1 MNNTSLV
8 FLSNNNLPLT
18 TTIIIANSLD
28 KRHTDV
34 LALTHKYETEL
45 KNFGAVPFKTEQ
57 VARGCGAEPQQREFA
72 YLNEQ
77 QATLLISMMRN
88 CPKVI
93 AFKIALVKA
102 FYEMRKLL
110 AQQSQTYTPDE
121 IALIKDKAVKQG
133 YAIACA
139 HLKERVKQDE
149 AEPKEAPSSKMLKD
163 DEIAIPKS
171 TAKHIYEYLDWIS
184 KHRKEMMQTA
194 SDMREQSRVLMLAA
208 EGMLVTRSL
217 VKDSIFNKL

>member
-1 MNNTSLV
+1 MSNSLV
-8 FLSNNNLPLT
+8 FLSSNNLPLT
-18 TTIIIANSLD
+18 TTVIIADSLD

-34 LALTHKYETEL
+34 LALTHKYENEL
-45 KNFGAVPFKTEQ
+45 RNFGSVPFKTELKK
-57 VARGCGAEPQQREFA
+57 AGIHGAQQEAEYA

-110 AQQSQTYTPDE
+110 AQQSQTYSPDE
-121 IALIKDKAVKQG
+121 IAQIKDKAIKQG

-139 HLKERVKQDE
+139 QLKERVKQE
-149 AEPKEAPSSKMLKD
+149 QENVRQLKD
-163 DEIAIPKS
+163 DEIAIPKA
-171 TAKHIYEYLDWIS
+171 TAKHIYEYFDWIC
-184 KHRKEMMQTA
+184 KHRKEMMKTA
-194 SDMREQSRVLMLAA
+194 EDMREQSRTLMYMAECYDVLRA
-208 EGMLVTRSL
+208 G
-217 VKDSIFNKL
+217 VKNVIFNKM

>member
-1 MNNTSLV
+1 MSNSLV
-8 FLSNNNLPLT
+8 FLSSNNLPLT
-18 TTIIIANSLD
+18 TTVIIADSLD

-102 FYEMRKLL
+102 FYEMRQAL
-110 AQQSQTYTPDE
+110 AKHSQTYSPDE
-121 IALIKDKAVKQG
+121 IALIKDQAVKQG

-139 HLKERVKQDE
+139 QLKERVKQKE
-149 AEPKEAPSSKMLKD
+149 AEPKEAPNTKMLKD
-163 DEIAIPKS
+163 DEIAIPKD
-171 TAKHIYEYLDWIS
+171 TAKKIFQYFDWMS
-184 KHRKEMMQTA
+184 KFQKDMMQTA
-194 SDMREQSRVLMLAA
+194 SDMRDQSRVLMHAA
-208 EGMLVTRSL
+208 ECLCATREI
-217 VKDSIFNKL
+217 VKNTIFNKL

>member
-1 MNNTSLV
+1 MSSSLV

-18 TTIIIANSLD
+18 TTVIIADSLD

-57 VARGCGAEPQQREFA
+57 VARGCSAEPQQREFA

-102 FYEMRKLL
+102 FYEMRQAL
-110 AQQSQTYTPDE
+110 AQHSHTYSPDE
-121 IALIKDKAVKQG
+121 IAHIKEKALKQG

-139 HLKERVKQDE
+139 KFKEQ
-149 AEPKEAPSSKMLKD
+149 EPERQLKD
-163 DEIAIPKS
+163 DEIAISKE
-171 TAKHIYEYLDWIS
+171 TAKQIFKILDFS
-184 KHRKEMMQTA
+184 AKHKREMMKVATE
-194 SDMREQSRVLMLAA
+194 MREQASVLMLAA
-208 EGMLVTRSL
+208 EGYEFT
-217 VKDSIFNKL
+217 KSIVQQEMFNKL

>member
-1 MNNTSLV
+1 MSNSLV
-8 FLSNNNLPLT
+8 FLSSNNLPLT
-18 TTIIIANSLD
+18 TTVIIADSLD

-88 CPKVI
+88 SPKVVK
-93 AFKIALVKA
+93 FKIALVKA
-102 FYEMRKLL
+102 FYEMRQAL
-110 AQQSQTYTPDE
+110 ALQSQTYSPDE
-121 IALIKDKAVKQG
+121 IAQIKDKAIKQG

-139 HLKERVKQDE
+139 QLKERVKQDHVRQ
-149 AEPKEAPSSKMLKD
+149 LKD
-163 DEIAIPKS
+163 DEIAIPKA
-171 TAKHIYEYLDWIS
+171 TAKKIYEYFDWIGRN
-184 KHRKEMMQTA
+184 RKDMMKTA
-194 SDMREQSRVLMLAA
+194 EDMREQSRTLMYMAECYDVLRA
-208 EGMLVTRSL
+208 G
-217 VKDSIFNKL
+217 VKNVIFNKL